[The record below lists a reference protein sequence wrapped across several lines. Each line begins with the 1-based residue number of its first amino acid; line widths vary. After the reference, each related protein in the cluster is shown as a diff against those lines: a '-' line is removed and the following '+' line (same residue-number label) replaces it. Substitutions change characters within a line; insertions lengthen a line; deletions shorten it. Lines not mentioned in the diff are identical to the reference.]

1 MQWIPGPEPHG
12 DSIEEMVATPGLLAA
27 NAAPLMPGTSLG
39 STSGRAVS
47 GADARMPPVALLSRT
62 STTAP
67 GRTHKVSP
75 LSALV
80 IVTPVREQSR
90 GVGDASGLCGAAGEG
105 AAGGEGMAAGDGEAV
120 SDGEA
125 EARIGVGEA
134 GVAGGAVRDGEAG
147 AAGEAVRDGDACA
160 DEGTAGL
167 AAIAESSAGA
177 AGRCP
182 HPVSIK
188 AIAATPASF
197 ATRIRIS
204 PPVPSVR

>member
-1 MQWIPGPEPHG
+1 MQWIPGPEPQG
-12 DSIEEMVATPGLLAA
+12 DNTEEMVATPGLFAA
-27 NAAPLMPGTSLG
+27 NAAPLTPGRSEG

-90 GVGDASGLCGAAGEG
+90 GLGDASGLCGAAGEG

-134 GVAGGAVRDGEAG
+134 GVAG
-147 AAGEAVRDGDACA
+147 EAVRDGDACA

-167 AAIAESSAGA
+167 AAITESSAGA
-177 AGRCP
+177 VGRCP